1 MLLFGS
7 VLAALYAAVAVASW
21 WWLRRRSVSIG
32 TAVAAIA
39 SALWV
44 AGMTVAWLVE
54 QDEQESRGR
63 SELVR
68 SLDSLAW
75 PTAVESVPA
84 PVRTPAASSAPD
96 VQAGSVESLVAG
108 LEARLAAEPNDA
120 NGWALLAQSYAYTA
134 NEEAGE
140 RAIRRAVELG
150 VDEQSLRERVALAKR
165 SAHGGDSAGASLGT
179 AR

>member
-1 MLLFGS
+1 MLLFGT
-7 VLAALYAAVAVASW
+7 VLAVLYAVVAIASW
-21 WWLRRRSVSIG
+21 WLLRARSASIG
-32 TAVAAIA
+32 TAAAVLA
-39 SALWV
+39 AAFWV
-44 AGMTVAWLVE
+44 SGVSVAWFVHE
-54 QDEQESRGR
+54 DESRGR

-68 SLDSLAW
+68 SLDSLAYPVAEPVPPRAAAA
-75 PTAVESVPA
+75 PTATS
-84 PVRTPAASSAPD
+84 

-108 LEARLAAEPNDA
+108 LEARLAVQPNDP

-165 SAHGGDSAGASLGT
+165 SAHAGDAVGRLLDT